1 MANIVLF
8 GTPNAALPS
17 YITSDRAALKARASE
32 LNADVITGPTY
43 PVLSIKGKVF
53 TLIKGND
60 KKVLTRADDP
70 EAALQFVN
78 LSVVRANVKSR
89 VFFAKA
95 YVEGSEGVEARPD
108 CYSVDGIVPAADAQD
123 RQAPKCAICPHA
135 VWGSR
140 ANMEGKGTAC
150 SVNTRAAVLDPDT
163 VQPGEKLEPYLLRIP
178 AGSRTNFSDVVKAAE
193 QRNIPYNALVL
204 KVGFDNEAPAPKLT
218 FKLVGLLS
226 DSVYA
231 AVEAAYSDQTVEDM
245 LGYRPQALEAPPTE
259 ADADVARLLA
269 EKQTREA
276 AETAAAAEAAAAA
289 ERARQASVAP
299 PPPQPAARTAVDVS
313 GLDAMMGG
321 QATTPP
327 AAAPA
332 TALAPADAPATPQA
346 PVAPTAPPRRR
357 RSQAEMAA
365 ARAAEAAALQAAAPQ
380 PPAAAAVAPAQPAV
394 APAAAAQPVVAAAT
408 NPVVAP
414 AAAAAS
420 DHADLL
426 GNLDAL
432 LDATDD

>member
-1 MANIVLF
+1 MPNVVLF
-8 GTPNAALPS
+8 QPGAALPA
-17 YITSDRAALKARASE
+17 YMSDRAALKARASE

-60 KKVLTRADDP
+60 RKVLTRVDDP
-70 EAALQFVN
+70 DAALQFVN

-108 CYSVDGIVPAADAQD
+108 CYSVDGVVPAADAQD

-150 SVNTRAAVLDPDT
+150 SVNTRAAVIDPENFDPA
-163 VQPGEKLEPYLLRIP
+163 QKLEPFLLRIP

-218 FKLVGLLS
+218 FKLVGLL
-226 DSVYA
+226 DDAVYA
-231 AVEAAYSDQTVEDM
+231 SVAEAYSDQTVEEM
-245 LGYRPQALEAPPTE
+245 LGYRPQALAAPPTE
-259 ADADVARLLA
+259 ADADVERLLA
-269 EKQTREA
+269 EKEARERS
-276 AETAAAAEAAAAA
+276 EQAAAVEAAAAA
-289 ERARQASVAP
+289 ERARQASAA
-299 PPPQPAARTAVDVS
+299 QPAARTAPAASAAADMS

-321 QATTPP
+321 MAATPP
-327 AAAPA
+327 A
-332 TALAPADAPATPQA
+332 
-346 PVAPTAPPRRR
+346 PP
-357 RSQAEMAA
+357 
-365 ARAAEAAALQAAAPQ
+365 P
-380 PPAAAAVAPAQPAV
+380 AAAVAPPAAAVVSSAGAEAPAPVQRRRRTRAEMDASRAQGTIQTAPQPAAAAPVVAAPPAAPVVTPPVAVAPPV
-394 APAAAAQPVVAAAT
+394 APAA
-408 NPVVAP
+408 
-414 AAAAAS
+414 
-420 DHADLL
+420 DHSDLL

-432 LDATDD
+432 LEATDD

>member
-1 MANIVLF
+1 MPNIVLF
-8 GTPNAALPS
+8 QPGAQLPA
-17 YITSDRAALKARASE
+17 YMLNKEGLKEKSAI
-32 LNADVITGPTY
+32 NADVITGPTY

-60 KKVLTRADDP
+60 RKVLTRADDP

-78 LSVVRANVKSR
+78 LTVVRANVKSR

-150 SVNTRAAVLDPDT
+150 SVNTRAAVIDPENTD
-163 VQPGEKLEPYLLRIP
+163 PNAKLEPFLLRIP

-218 FKLVGLLS
+218 FKLVGLL
-226 DSVYA
+226 DDIVYA
-231 AVEAAYSDQTVEDM
+231 AVDAAYNDQTVEEM
-245 LGYRPQALEAPPTE
+245 LGYRAQAMEAPAKPETE
-259 ADADVARLLA
+259 ADADMARLLA
-269 EKQTREA
+269 EKKARED
-276 AETAAAAEAAAAA
+276 AEAAAAAEAQAAA
-289 ERARQASVAP
+289 ERARQAAAAAAHPALARAQPAADLSGLDAMMGGVATATLTPAPTPAVAPAAPAAEAAAPRRRRTRAEMEAARAAAVPQAQPVAAIATPVAVQPQQMPAATQQPAP
-299 PPPQPAARTAVDVS
+299 PPPQPAA
-313 GLDAMMGG
+313 
-321 QATTPP
+321 
-327 AAAPA
+327 
-332 TALAPADAPATPQA
+332 
-346 PVAPTAPPRRR
+346 
-357 RSQAEMAA
+357 
-365 ARAAEAAALQAAAPQ
+365 
-380 PPAAAAVAPAQPAV
+380 
-394 APAAAAQPVVAAAT
+394 
-408 NPVVAP
+408 
-414 AAAAAS
+414 

-432 LDATDD
+432 LEATDD

>member
-1 MANIVLF
+1 MANVVLF
-8 GTPNAALPS
+8 QAGAQLPA
-17 YITSDRAALKARASE
+17 YMSDRAALKAQASA

-60 KKVLTRADDP
+60 RKVLTRADDP
-70 EAALQFVN
+70 DAALQFVN
-78 LSVVRANVKSR
+78 LNVVRANVKSR

-108 CYSVDGIVPAADAQD
+108 CYSVDGVVPAPDAQD

-150 SVNTRAAVLDPDT
+150 SVNTRAAVIDPENFDPT
-163 VQPGEKLEPYLLRIP
+163 QKLEPFLLRIP

-218 FKLVGLLS
+218 FKLVGLLD

-231 AVEAAYSDQTVEDM
+231 AVTAAYNDQTVEDM
-245 LGYRPQALEAPPTE
+245 LGYRFPEAPPPAAPNE
-259 ADADVARLLA
+259 ADADMERLLA
-269 EKQTREA
+269 EKAAREA
-276 AETAAAAEAAAAA
+276 QEAAAAAEAHAAA
-289 ERARQASVAP
+289 ERARQAARPAAAPATDLSGLDAMMGGAATPAPAAAPAAAVAPAAPAGEATAPRRRRTRAEMDAARAAAAPAAAPAAAVAQPAAVAVAP
-299 PPPQPAARTAVDVS
+299 PPPQPAA
-313 GLDAMMGG
+313 
-321 QATTPP
+321 PP
-327 AAAPA
+327 
-332 TALAPADAPATPQA
+332 
-346 PVAPTAPPRRR
+346 
-357 RSQAEMAA
+357 
-365 ARAAEAAALQAAAPQ
+365 
-380 PPAAAAVAPAQPAV
+380 AAVAPAA
-394 APAAAAQPVVAAAT
+394 
-408 NPVVAP
+408 
-414 AAAAAS
+414 

-432 LDATDD
+432 LEATDD